1 MRTLNIVSSSS
12 VGARYFHIT
21 KSALCALS
29 LAPSLILLLIIFLP
43 IRLLSLVVR
52 HGIVC
57 FVSFPCFL
65 FSSSSSSPVPCIV
78 DILQLTIRVMYSH
91 VLCAFFTLLTADD
104 CIINRFCSYIKQF
117 NILRDVRQFCVW
129 LPWARALGMRWT
141 VNILCKCETG
151 ERVNRQQATD
161 TIPSTAKI
169 DCNNSV
175 IVMIMIFYIL

>member
-1 MRTLNIVSSSS
+1 MRFCRWEHWTSFRRLPLPLDIFTLLNP
-12 VGARYFHIT
+12 
-21 KSALCALS
+21 LCVLS
-29 LAPSLILLLIIFLP
+29 LALAPSLILLLIIFLP
-43 IRLLSLVVR
+43 IPVVAGRSPWNCLLCFFSVFSLFVVV
-52 HGIVC
+52 IVTFC
-57 FVSFPCFL
+57 ST
-65 FSSSSSSPVPCIV
+65 
-78 DILQLTIRVMYSH
+78 TIRVMYSH